1 MLDSECLKSK
11 KEVSDLKDQLAKD
24 EHLIDELR
32 QDNYNMKQRLVESE
46 GQKEGAKREIQNLT
60 RKLTET
66 EEDNRVREKD
76 FNAALDEAHRA
87 EQKSAD
93 KVRKKCSNRAWSQVS
108 SIYAFF
114 QELSGLIIFLYVNN

>member
-1 MLDSECLKSK
+1 MLDGECLKSK

-93 KVRKKCSNRAWSQVS
+93 KVRKKNVQCT
-108 SIYAFF
+108 
-114 QELSGLIIFLYVNN
+114 LSFRS

>member
-1 MLDSECLKSK
+1 MLDGECLKSK

-66 EEDNRVREKD
+66 EEDNRVREKILTLPWMRHTARNRNPQTRLGKKM
-76 FNAALDEAHRA
+76 FNIR
-87 EQKSAD
+87 
-93 KVRKKCSNRAWSQVS
+93 
-108 SIYAFF
+108 F
-114 QELSGLIIFLYVNN
+114 LSGVERLNYIFYT

>member
-1 MLDSECLKSK
+1 MLDGECLKSK

-32 QDNYNMKQRLVESE
+32 QDNYNMKQKLVESE

-93 KVRKKCSNRAWSQVS
+93 KVRKKNC

-114 QELSGLIIFLYVNN
+114 QELSGLLIFFIRKQPAEAQS

>member
-1 MLDSECLKSK
+1 MLDGECLKSK

-32 QDNYNMKQRLVESE
+32 QDNYNMKQKLVESE

-93 KVRKKCSNRAWSQVS
+93 KVRKKCSTRAWSQVS

-114 QELSGLIIFLYVNN
+114 QVLSGLIIFLYVSN